1 MRTLYTSIVL
11 LLITNFIAN
20 AQSISP
26 QVFGS
31 AGNYYAVG
39 GNSLSF
45 TIGES
50 LTTTL
55 TNSSYKITQGFQQPS
70 YMATAITEVENPVY
84 DLTIYPNPT
93 SNVITILNNGNIFS
107 NNTKLFLI
115 DVLGRK
121 LIEQQLNSEQTIID
135 LQQIVAGTYFIVIDE
150 NGFDSF
156 THKIT
161 KVQ

>member
-1 MRTLYTSIVL
+1 MRQFNILIFL
-11 LLITNFIAN
+11 LFGLTYNLHG
-20 AQSISP
+20 QSISP

-39 GNSLSF
+39 ASSLSF

-55 TNSSYKITQGFQQPS
+55 TNSNNKITQGFQQPS
-70 YMATAITEVENPVY
+70 YMATGITEVAKPTYDLSIFPNPV
-84 DLTIYPNPT
+84 
-93 SNVITILNNGNIFS
+93 SNVISIINNGNAFQANAYI
-107 NNTKLFLI
+107 LLI

-121 LIEQQLNSEQTIID
+121 LIEQQLNSKQTLID
-135 LQQIVAGTYFIVIDE
+135 IQQLAAGTYFIVVEEDGH
-150 NGFDSF
+150 NSF

>member
-1 MRTLYTSIVL
+1 MKLYSIFSIL
-11 LLITNFIAN
+11 LFAFTFQLKG
-20 AQSISP
+20 QSISP

-39 GNSLSF
+39 GNSVSF

-55 TNSSYKITQGFQQPS
+55 TNSNNKITQGFQQPS
-70 YMATAITEVENPVY
+70 YMATGITEVEKPIYDLSIFPNPV
-84 DLTIYPNPT
+84 
-93 SNVITILNNGNIFS
+93 SNVISIINNGNTFS
-107 NNTKLFLI
+107 PNTQLIII

-121 LIEQQLNSEQTIID
+121 LIEQPLNNHQTLID
-135 LQQIVAGTYFIVIDE
+135 LQQLVAGTYFIVIDE
-150 NGFDSF
+150 NGHDSF

>member
-1 MRTLYTSIVL
+1 MRILYTSIAL
-11 LLITNFIAN
+11 LLITQFIAS

-39 GNSLSF
+39 GNSISF
-45 TIGES
+45 TIGEA

-84 DLTIYPNPT
+84 DLNIYPNPA
-93 SNVITILNNGNIFS
+93 SNVITISNNGNTFS
-107 NNTKLFLI
+107 NNTRLFLI

-121 LIEQQLNSEQTIID
+121 LIEQQLNNKQTLID
-135 LQQIVAGTYFIVIDE
+135 LQQLAAGTYFIVIDE
-150 NGFDSF
+150 NGFGSF

>member
-1 MRTLYTSIVL
+1 MRILYTLIAL
-11 LLITNFIAN
+11 LFITGIRVNG
-20 AQSISP
+20 QSISP
-26 QVFGS
+26 QIFGS

-45 TIGES
+45 TIGEA

-55 TNSSYKITQGFQQPS
+55 TNSNYKITQGFQQPS
-70 YMATAITEVENPVY
+70 YMATAISEVENPIY
-84 DLTIYPNPT
+84 DLSIYPNPAN
-93 SNVITILNNGNIFS
+93 NVITILNNGNSFA
-107 NNTKLFLI
+107 NNTQLFLI

-121 LIEQQLNSEQTIID
+121 LIEQQLNNKQTLID
-135 LQQIVAGTYFIVIDE
+135 LQQLTAGTYFIVIDE

>member
-1 MRTLYTSIVL
+1 MRILYTSIAL
-11 LLITNFIAN
+11 LFIFNLITS

-31 AGNYYAVG
+31 AGNYYAVA

-55 TNSSYKITQGFQQPS
+55 TNSNSKITQGFQQPS
-70 YMATAITEVENPVY
+70 YTATAITEVENPIY
-84 DLTIYPNPT
+84 DLSIYPNPA
-93 SNVITILNNGNIFS
+93 SNVITILNNGISFS
-107 NNTKLFLI
+107 NNTQLFLI
-115 DVLGRK
+115 DVLGRR
-121 LIEQQLNSEQTIID
+121 LIEQQLNNKQTLID
-135 LQQIVAGTYFIVIDE
+135 LQQVAAGTYFIVIEE
-150 NGFDSF
+150 NGHDSF

>member
-1 MRTLYTSIVL
+1 MCVSFLKVE
-11 LLITNFIAN
+11 

-39 GNSLSF
+39 GSSLSF
-45 TIGES
+45 TIGEAA
-50 LTTTL
+50 TTTL
-55 TNSSYKITQGFQQPS
+55 SNSSYKITQGFQQPS
-70 YMATAITEVENPVY
+70 YNTTSINEVENPIY
-84 DLTIYPNPT
+84 DLSIYPNPT
-93 SNVITILNNGNIFS
+93 SSVITILNNGITFS

-121 LIEQQLNSEQTIID
+121 LIEQPLNDNQTLID
-135 LQQIVAGTYFIVIDE
+135 LQQLSAGTYFIVIDE
-150 NGFDSF
+150 NGFNSF